1 MPPKTLTCKATANA
15 SQTRPTR
22 RVHQAPDDTPS
33 SQYQSPPLPSSS
45 TLHTPSASIQILCD
59 SAEPDS
65 LPYTILEEMVGTPLQ
80 SSAAPTIAISN
91 IVDESAYE
99 RFVDNYDDIEW
110 SQLPRYCKTLRT
122 QKHKKS
128 WVFQYGY
135 RVSLLH
141 DTSRIYWVCK
151 YCHTHKSPMNH
162 ILEVT
167 KSTSNA
173 LTHMGQTA
181 RPWVPP

>member
-1 MPPKTLTCKATANA
+1 
-15 SQTRPTR
+15 
-22 RVHQAPDDTPS
+22 
-33 SQYQSPPLPSSS
+33 
-45 TLHTPSASIQILCD
+45 
-59 SAEPDS
+59 
-65 LPYTILEEMVGTPLQ
+65 MVGTPLQ

-141 DTSRIYWVCK
+141 DTLQIYWVCK

-162 ILEVT
+162 ILDVRIIQVDLDLGGKVVCRRT
-167 KSTSNA
+167 NSSIFPSGK
-173 LTHMGQTA
+173 L
-181 RPWVPP
+181 